1 MIVAC
6 QEFHQGIAR
15 PVYDLTFMTAHA
27 SELLIFC
34 GTLAAETA
42 KEDQETLVC
51 CPMAV
56 PVCFVHIMTSRI
68 SEFGVWS
75 GHTLAFL
82 CDNRTIGPIRSVSV

>member
-6 QEFHQGIAR
+6 QEFHQWIVR
-15 PVYDLTFMTAHA
+15 PVCDLTFMAAHA
-27 SELLIFC
+27 SELFIFC

-42 KEDQETLVC
+42 KEDQETLATVRWRFL
-51 CPMAV
+51 
-56 PVCFVHIMTSRI
+56 CFVYIMTSQI
-68 SEFGVWS
+68 GEFGVWS